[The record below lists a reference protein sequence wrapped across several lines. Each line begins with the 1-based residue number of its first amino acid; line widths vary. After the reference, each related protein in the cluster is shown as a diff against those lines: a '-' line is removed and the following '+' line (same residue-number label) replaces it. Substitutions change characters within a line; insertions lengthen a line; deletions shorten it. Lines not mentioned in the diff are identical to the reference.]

1 MSLESFA
8 KLKQW
13 KGRQKSRKKERQEGR
28 QKASKQAN
36 NDAEHAFLQD
46 GNHLVSSGRAALS
59 NGGAPARAFGS
70 NRWSATDESVEGVN
84 GCSKGEGEEA
94 DPSGDEGPTFS
105 LHSQEGDTEAVIM
118 VTSFMFSRLQS
129 IGGSS

>member
-1 MSLESFA
+1 M
-8 KLKQW
+8 
-13 KGRQKSRKKERQEGR
+13 
-28 QKASKQAN
+28 
-36 NDAEHAFLQD
+36 
-46 GNHLVSSGRAALS
+46 VSSGRAAPS

-84 GCSKGEGEEA
+84 GCSKGEGEGEEP

-118 VTSFMFSRLQS
+118 VTSFNQLYVSTLAVNWWFKLSRDNCSQFLQDCFVLS
-129 IGGSS
+129 RSTQL